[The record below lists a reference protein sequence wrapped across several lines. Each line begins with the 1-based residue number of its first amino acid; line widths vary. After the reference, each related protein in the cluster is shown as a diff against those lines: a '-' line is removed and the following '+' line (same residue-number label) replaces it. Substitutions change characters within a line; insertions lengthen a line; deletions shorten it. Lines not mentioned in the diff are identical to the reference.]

1 MSVLNWEHKE
11 WCYPVAKKELYHYSF
26 YDLYDIA
33 LIRAKKLLIMID
45 EFLLEEERDLD
56 VLLKEIG
63 NLSYITGVNLRKS
76 QAMKYFEF

>member
-1 MSVLNWEHKE
+1 
-11 WCYPVAKKELYHYSF
+11 
-26 YDLYDIA
+26 
-33 LIRAKKLLIMID
+33 MID